1 MQSSQRCIDSAEN
14 ARPAY
19 DFFLE
24 SFGESELGGERL
36 REKRLDYKIVGLA
49 ILFLLCWMGFS
60 PLASRG
66 AVVWSDDF
74 DDGDFEGWI
83 IYEDA
88 SSWSATNKYLQ
99 IDQGSAGG
107 ISHPS
112 TVAYGT
118 WSFDYKVNEDTFD
131 GTAVDFISN
140 DVNEVG
146 IGQWNCYWLSFAP
159 AIAQTPGIALSLHY
173 YNYSTGDIIIDSAEE
188 YIPLA
193 GWHHIE
199 VTRTTAGLFSVYHN
213 GSLIMQGEHTEME
226 TSELFVLN
234 GDHLEMYDNVIVRD
248 DIDPDW
254 LLIAAIGVS
263 AVVII
268 AVVAIFLKRR

>member
-1 MQSSQRCIDSAEN
+1 MR
-14 ARPAY
+14 
-19 DFFLE
+19 
-24 SFGESELGGERL
+24 ERL
-36 REKRLDYKIVGLA
+36 EYKIVGLA

-74 DDGDFEGWI
+74 NDGDYDGWI
-83 IYEDA
+83 IYDNG
-88 SSWSATNKYLQ
+88 SNWSATNEYLQ

-118 WSFDYKVNEDTFD
+118 WSFDYKAHEDTFD
-131 GTAVDFISN
+131 GFAVDFISN
-140 DVNEVG
+140 DVNEVTTEF
-146 IGQWNCYWLSFAP
+146 WNCYWLAFAP
-159 AIAQTPGIALSLHY
+159 AYTQETRGVAVSLHY
-173 YNYSTGDIIIDSAEE
+173 YNYSTGDIIIDSAED

-199 VTRTTAGLFSVYHN
+199 VTRTRAGLFSVYHN
-213 GSLIMQGEHTEME
+213 GSLIMQEEHTEME

-234 GDHLEMYDNVIVRD
+234 GDHQEMYDNVVVSD
-248 DIDPDW
+248 DSGPDW

-268 AVVAIFLKRR
+268 AVVVIILKRR